1 MDAKVEVAQGKAIAD
16 AAEEAKVR
24 GRPCTCMHMYV
35 PLWNDFSQTT
45 PVGLKPIA
53 LPERANMALHTTT
66 WVTSESNQG
75 SGESGAAPA
84 PN

>member
-1 MDAKVEVAQGKAIAD
+1 MS
-16 AAEEAKVR
+16 
-24 GRPCTCMHMYV
+24 
-35 PLWNDFSQTT
+35 LWNDFSQTT

-75 SGESGAAPA
+75 SGESDPTQVDSITSRCLGVR
-84 PN
+84 